1 MLRDTKGAILV
12 GVRHFCD
19 SEDRDVSKLV
29 VWINNFTPL

>member
-1 MLRDTKGAILV
+1 MILRVQYWLV
-12 GVRHFCD
+12 CGVSCD

>member
-1 MLRDTKGAILV
+1 MLHDTKGAILV
-12 GVRHFCD
+12 GD